1 MKKTILTL
9 VFGLVSMT
17 LLAGPVDLTAAR
29 NAAQSFLNN
38 SSSSARFRMN
48 PSGADLTLLHSEMST
63 SNAQQPVYY
72 IFTTSDSY
80 VIVSGDDRAVD
91 ILAYGDFCL
100 DMNNIPLG
108 MKDMLNQYRDAIE
121 FLLENP
127 TLKVNPVVGP
137 SNTPSI
143 KAASVGPLLT
153 CNWDQEAPFNRQ
165 CNINGHQCLS
175 GCCATSAAMVLY
187 YWKYP
192 TKPTPVIPGYNCRLS
207 YSILSKIFH
216 MDVYLDPLP
225 STTFDWDNMLDS
237 YSGDYTDEQA
247 NAVATLMRYV
257 GQAEHMEYGTTLVG
271 GSELQSDSLS
281 LIADAFVLFGYD
293 PATIQVVKK
302 TSAHNGGAT
311 LYTDAEWAEIIQT
324 EILAG
329 RPIVFTADYDNNDHG
344 HAFNIDGY
352 DSSTDKYHI
361 NFGWSGYGNGWFALN
376 AISYL
381 SFNYNIYQQAVIGIQ
396 PPVDGDPVIHADCN
410 SVNFGAGYNGYE
422 VRRSFTVTAENLRQ
436 NITVSLGGANAS
448 DFYIDGNSTITPA
461 QAAQGAEVTIAFSPI
476 HEGLLTATV
485 TLSSPN
491 AADVVI
497 PVTGFGIKTGA
508 IIEASDSALS
518 FETTIGNPVSMQLSA
533 VKRDFDGWLAS
544 GLEDDS
550 PIQVFSVNASIEGD
564 ECFKVTSATKY
575 TTTQG
580 NDSII
585 FTVQYD
591 PLSVGEH
598 QAQLILRSATLNHL
612 AHPVTVMLTGTA
624 RRLGDV
630 NGDGLLTIE
639 DFFIL
644 KDAVIAND
652 EEILVN
658 PNADVNSDGV
668 VDIKDFVQLVDMLRE
683 IMEV

>member
-9 VFGLVSMT
+9 VFGLVSMA

-38 SSSSARFRMN
+38 SSSSARFSMN

-80 VIVSGDDRAVD
+80 VIVSGDDRARSV
-91 ILAYGDFCL
+91 LAYGNGSIEL
-100 DMNNIPLG
+100 NNIPCGLG
-108 MKDMLNQYRDAIE
+108 FVLNMYKEQIDY
-121 FLLENP
+121 LLANP
-127 TLKVNPVVGP
+127 GLEIPKNAP
-137 SNTPSI
+137 SMRSADSTGSI
-143 KAASVGPLLT
+143 APLLT
-153 CNWDQEAPFNRQ
+153 ARWNQGEPYNNQ
-165 CNINGHQCLS
+165 CPRYQGERCYTGCSCTSLS
-175 GCCATSAAMVLY
+175 MVIY
-187 YWKYP
+187 YWKYSNI
-192 TKPTPVIPGYNCRLS
+192 TDVIPS
-207 YSILSKIFH
+207 Y
-216 MDVYLDPLP
+216 
-225 STTFDWDNMLDS
+225 TTQTNVATLAELEPTSFDWENMLDT
-237 YSGDYTDEQA
+237 YVEGGYNDVQA
-247 NAVATLMRYV
+247 DAVAKLMRYV
-257 GQAEHMEYGTTLVG
+257 GQAEKMDYTPT
-271 GSELQSDSLS
+271 GSGASGYN
-281 LIADAFVLFGYD
+281 IAQAAKMFGYD
-293 PATIQVVKK
+293 EQLAYVEKK
-302 TSAHNGGAT
+302 N
-311 LYTDAEWAEIIQT
+311 YNEDEWCSMMLT
-324 EILAG
+324 ELECG
-329 RPIVFTADYDNNDHG
+329 CPIVYVGFDRSSGIG
-344 HAFNIDGY
+344 HAFNVDGY
-352 DSSTDKYHI
+352 DAVNDLYHI
-361 NFGWSGYGNGWFALN
+361 NFGWGGFCDSYYALN
-376 AISYL
+376 AFMGQDHI
-381 SFNYNIYQQAVIGIQ
+381 YNQYQGMVYGIH
-396 PPVDGDPVIHADCN
+396 PPVDGDPVILTDCS
-410 SVNFGAGYNGYE
+410 SVSFGAGYNGYSE
-422 VRRSFTVTAENLRQ
+422 YRSFTVMAENLRQ
-436 NITVSLGGANAS
+436 SINISLDGADAR
-448 DFYIDGNSTITPA
+448 DFFIEGSGIITPS
-461 QAAQGAEVTIAFSPI
+461 QAAQGAEVTIGFYPC
-476 HEGLLTATV
+476 HEGTLSATI
-485 TLSSPN
+485 TLSSLG
-491 AADVVI
+491 ADDVVI

-612 AHPVTVMLTGTA
+612 AHPVTIMLTGTA

-639 DFFIL
+639 DFSIL
-644 KDAVIAND
+644 KDAVIVND
-652 EEILVN
+652 EEILAN

>member
-9 VFGLVSMT
+9 VFGLVSMA

-63 SNAQQPVYY
+63 INAQQPVYY

-91 ILAYGDFCL
+91 ILAYGDYCL

-127 TLKVNPVVGP
+127 MLKVNPVVGP

-143 KAASVGPLLT
+143 KAASIGPLLT

-165 CNINGHQCLS
+165 CKFGSYQCLT
-175 GCCATSAAMVLY
+175 GCPATSAAMVFY

-192 TKPTPVIPGYNCRLS
+192 NGPTPVIPAYDCRLS
-207 YSILSKIFH
+207 YPLGLKTVH
-216 MDVYLDPLP
+216 LDALP
-225 STTFDWDNMLDS
+225 SITFDWDNMLDD
-237 YSGDYTDEQA
+237 YSGDYTEDQG

-257 GQAEHMEYGTTLVG
+257 GQAERMNYGTRSM
-271 GSELQSDSLS
+271 GSGIDADSVS
-281 LIADAFVLFGYD
+281 LIAGAFTLMGYD
-293 PATIQVVKK
+293 PQSVQVVKK
-302 TSAHNGGAT
+302 VSAHSGGQT
-311 LYTDAEWAEIIQT
+311 LYTDAEWAEIIQN

-329 RPIVFTADYDNNDHG
+329 RPIVFTALDADGNGG
-344 HAFNIDGY
+344 HAFNVDGY
-352 DSSTDKYHI
+352 NSSTNKYHI
-361 NFGWSGYGNGWFALN
+361 NFGWSGYGNDWYSLN
-376 AISYL
+376 AFGCESVN
-381 SFNYNIYQQAVIGIQ
+381 FNVYQQAVIGIQ

-410 SVNFGAGYNGYE
+410 SVNFGAGYNGYTE
-422 VRRSFTVTAENLRQ
+422 YSSFTVTAENLRQ
-436 NITVSLGGANAS
+436 NITVSLGGINAS
-448 DFYIDGNSTITPA
+448 DFYIGGNSTITPA

-476 HEGLLTATV
+476 HEGLLSATV
-485 TLSSPN
+485 TLSSPD

-497 PVTGFGIKTGA
+497 PVTGTGIKTGA

-518 FETTIGNPVSMQLSA
+518 FETTVGTPVSLQLSV
-533 VKRDFDGWLAS
+533 VKTDFDGWLALS
-544 GLEDDS
+544 IDSVS
-550 PIQVFSVNASIEGD
+550 PIPVLSVNASIDGD
-564 ECFKVTSATKY
+564 DCFTVASASKHITPE
-575 TTTQG
+575 G

-585 FTVQYD
+585 FTIQYN
-591 PLSVGEH
+591 PLSAGQH
-598 QAQLILRSATLNHL
+598 QAQLILRSVMLNHL

-624 RRLGDV
+624 RLLGDV

-652 EEILVN
+652 EEILAN

-683 IMEV
+683 IMNEEG